1 MKKLDRLLITSYI
14 PPFFVTFMIAMFV
27 LLMQTLWLY
36 IDDIAGK
43 GLGFFL
49 LMELLAYRSV
59 SLIPMALPLGILISS
74 VMVLGNLAENYELSS
89 FKSAGVPL
97 LRIMRPLIIFSIIS
111 MVFSYFC
118 SNNLIPV
125 ANLKFGSRMYDIQR
139 QKPAFRLDA
148 GVFNEDFQGYAIH
161 IGRKKQDGRSIENV
175 LIYDHSNA
183 NRDHLSSVSAK
194 TGEFFGTPDGKYFIM
209 ELHDGHQYVEVEPS
223 ANSNRSFPFVRTSF
237 KNWTKVFDLSEFEL
251 SRTNEE
257 LFKQNRTMMS
267 SAQLREAIDSMNQR
281 IQLREKSFYDNIK
294 GYYHYIPVDSS
305 VQILKTDP
313 ETPTENAYKQDT
325 VRLIEASRLEA
336 KPIPHTKID
345 TTKTT
350 PQKDSIRKMMTKPLK
365 PLRST
370 KLAVNPSPTT
380 IVPPPNPPRP
390 ALRVFKQSTDSL
402 LVQNGFY
409 KSFVLNERKEI
420 SSKAKTLA
428 RGVMN
433 QSESAARALDTI
445 RETEAK
451 HIFELWTK
459 SSMAVVCF
467 IFIFIGA
474 PMGAI
479 VRKGGFGYPILVS
492 IIFFMLF
499 VIITIFCRKIAET
512 LVIPAMLAAWL
523 PCIILF
529 PIGLFL
535 TYKAMNDVKIVNIDS
550 IRAYWKEAQKWIRK
564 RLNKE

>member
-89 FKSAGVPL
+89 FKSAGVTL
-97 LRIMRPLIIFSIIS
+97 LRVMRSLIIFSIFS
-111 MVFSYFC
+111 AVFSYFC

-183 NRDHLSSVSAK
+183 NRDHLSSVAAK

-223 ANSNRSFPFVRTSF
+223 GNSNRSFPFVRTSF

-267 SAQLREAIDSMNQR
+267 SAQLREAIDSMSLR

-294 GYYHYIPVDSS
+294 GYYHYIPIDSS
-305 VQILKTDP
+305 VQVLQTDS
-313 ETPTENAYKQDT
+313 ETPTENAYTRDT
-325 VRLIEASRLEA
+325 VRLIEASKIET
-336 KPIPHTKID
+336 KPIPHQPAD
-345 TTKTT
+345 STKTT
-350 PQKDSIRKMMTKPLK
+350 PQKDSIQKFKARQLK

-370 KLAVNPSPTT
+370 KLAVNPTPAT
-380 IVPPPNPPRP
+380 IVPPTTPTPP
-390 ALRVFKQSTDSL
+390 ALRIYKQSADSL
-402 LVQNGFY
+402 LLEKGFY
-409 KSFVLNERKEI
+409 KSFVPNERREI

-445 RETEAK
+445 RETQAK

-512 LVIPAMLAAWL
+512 LAIPAMLAAWL

-550 IRAYWKEAQKWIRK
+550 IRAYWKEAQKWVRT
-564 RLNKE
+564 RLNRA